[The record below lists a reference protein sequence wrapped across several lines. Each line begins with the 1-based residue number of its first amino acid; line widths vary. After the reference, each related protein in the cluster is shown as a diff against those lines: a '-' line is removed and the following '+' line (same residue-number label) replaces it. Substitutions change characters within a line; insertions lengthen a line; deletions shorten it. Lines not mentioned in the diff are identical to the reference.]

1 MDRSLA
7 LRAAG
12 VQLLAVAVLALALGL
27 SLPHSFFVD
36 WGWIAGPAAWMLAA
50 TITALVLR
58 LDLRPTLIGAALAG
72 IPSALATLTGL
83 HWLGALVAIGVF
95 GAWCGSRSTPN
106 AQPA

>member
-1 MDRSLA
+1 MDRPLA

-36 WGWIAGPAAWMLAA
+36 WGWLAGPAAWMLAA
-50 TITALVLR
+50 TITARVLH
-58 LDLRPTLIGAALAG
+58 LNLRPTLIGAALAG
-72 IPSALATLTGL
+72 IPSALAALTGL
-83 HWLGALVAIGVF
+83 HWLGALVAIAVF
-95 GAWCGSRSTPN
+95 GAWCGSRTTAH